1 MKKMTTALDYTRDP
15 EGNSD
20 IIIPVG
26 DIYNAFFAN
35 EILDID
41 HFATSEA
48 QATEQEVY
56 AAYSQR
62 LDTAINEI
70 ITELQSSSA
79 EPYEDLSK
87 EMQAYTY
94 FQDGNYYER

>member
-1 MKKMTTALDYTRDP
+1 MESLSPLLSMAYNLIEEKLAGIILKKMTTALDYTRDP

-41 HFATSEA
+41 HFATTEA
-48 QATEQEVY
+48 QTTEQNVY
-56 AAYSQR
+56 A
-62 LDTAINEI
+62 
-70 ITELQSSSA
+70 
-79 EPYEDLSK
+79 K
-87 EMQAYTY
+87 E
-94 FQDGNYYER
+94 

>member
-1 MKKMTTALDYTRDP
+1 MTTALDYTRDP

-41 HFATSEA
+41 H
-48 QATEQEVY
+48 
-56 AAYSQR
+56 
-62 LDTAINEI
+62 
-70 ITELQSSSA
+70 LQLVRHKQLNRQSTRRTVNV
-79 EPYEDLSK
+79 LILQLMK
-87 EMQAYTY
+87 L
-94 FQDGNYYER
+94 